1 MSSWLLLTRSLA
13 HKHAHTLYIVVKV
26 LALNTLRSLKS
37 HGGVDRA
44 LLSFDIQVDLTP
56 AFHWNVKQLFVY
68 VVAIYETPDGR
79 DNQVVLWDK
88 IIQAS
93 DNDHAKIISEENV
106 FVKYA
111 LVDQGHQLRG
121 QNVTLQLQWDH
132 MPITGTVH
140 LDKQPLEGTSHFILP
155 TEYQ

>member
-1 MSSWLLLTRSLA
+1 MTLFIDNLTHIYFIPDSILFHMQRRTQT
-13 HKHAHTLYIVVKV
+13 HTIYIVVKV

-68 VVAIYETPDGR
+68 VVAIY
-79 DNQVVLWDK
+79 
-88 IIQAS
+88 
-93 DNDHAKIISEENV
+93 HAKIISEENV

-155 TEYQ
+155 SEYQ